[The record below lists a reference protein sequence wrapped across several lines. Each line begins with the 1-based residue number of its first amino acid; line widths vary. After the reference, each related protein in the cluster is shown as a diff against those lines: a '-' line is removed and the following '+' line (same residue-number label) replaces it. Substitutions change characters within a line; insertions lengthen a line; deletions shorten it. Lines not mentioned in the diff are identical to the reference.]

1 MPKLK
6 IGQFFVNL
14 KSNLLVMR
22 YFCFLAAFI
31 ITGSGFSQTINAY
44 AKVTTVTGSSVLAL
58 SNVNIASHTFTV
70 GGQVI
75 IMQMQ
80 DNVIGTNTT
89 NVATFGNLSAIAN
102 AGRYEVRTITA
113 VTPTTGTP
121 TSVTITPALANTY
134 NTGANSSVQ
143 MISFR
148 DLGLN
153 FTTTANITGLD
164 WDGNVGGVVAFYVT
178 NTLTLNHR
186 ILADGLGFRGGL
198 YSNGNGGP
206 TCTAPSNTIYT
217 VNNNLLGFKG
227 EGIYKNTSTAFNNA
241 RGRIINGGGGGND
254 HNAGGGGGGNYTAG
268 GQGGNGYNNCTAFP
282 GGGLGGLSMSGQIS
296 ASRIFLGGA
305 GGGGQQNNAQ
315 NSAGGDGGGIIL
327 IKANRIET
335 STTCGASIR
344 ISANGIDAVNGGND
358 GMGGGGAGGS
368 IVIEATTF
376 AVNAACPLTVRANG
390 GDGGDSGDAA
400 AHAGGGGGGQGV
412 VIYSIAQPTVN
423 VTTQTTN
430 GLAGQDNSG
439 GSVSAGAG
447 GGTSGSGIITGVSG
461 PLPIELLAFTAEPQ
475 NYKVLLTWSTAS
487 ERDNAYFTVERS
499 SDGIEY
505 NSIATVQ
512 GAGTSSSLK
521 TYKAYDHQPPMG
533 ISYYRLKQTDFDG
546 TYKHSALISLD
557 FETVIDFS
565 FFPNPVKTGED
576 ITFRLNKSSLFKQME
591 VSVLDLNGKELLRQ
605 TLQTEHKSEF
615 TLESISLQEGVYL
628 LKVQT
633 PYSSKIQKLVVH

>member
-1 MPKLK
+1 
-6 IGQFFVNL
+6 
-14 KSNLLVMR
+14 
-22 YFCFLAAFI
+22 
-31 ITGSGFSQTINAY
+31 
-44 AKVTTVTGSSVLAL
+44 
-58 SNVNIASHTFTV
+58 
-70 GGQVI
+70 
-75 IMQMQ
+75 
-80 DNVIGTNTT
+80 
-89 NVATFGNLSAIAN
+89 
-102 AGRYEVRTITA
+102 
-113 VTPTTGTP
+113 
-121 TSVTITPALANTY
+121 
-134 NTGANSSVQ
+134 
-143 MISFR
+143 
-148 DLGLN
+148 
-153 FTTTANITGLD
+153 
-164 WDGNVGGVVAFYVT
+164 
-178 NTLTLNHR
+178 
-186 ILADGLGFRGGL
+186 
-198 YSNGNGGP
+198 
-206 TCTAPSNTIYT
+206 
-217 VNNNLLGFKG
+217 
-227 EGIYKNTSTAFNNA
+227 
-241 RGRIINGGGGGND
+241 
-254 HNAGGGGGGNYTAG
+254 
-268 GQGGNGYNNCTAFP
+268 
-282 GGGLGGLSMSGQIS
+282 MSGQIS
-296 ASRIFLGGA
+296 ASRVFLGGA

-315 NSAGGDGGGIIL
+315 NSASGDGGGIIL

-512 GAGTSSSLK
+512 GAGTSSSLE

-565 FFPNPVKTGED
+565 FFPNPVKSGED

-591 VSVLDLNGKELLRQ
+591 VSVLDLNGKELLHQ

-615 TLESISLQEGVYL
+615 KLESISLQEGVYL